1 MSIGPHTDET
11 VGRLFMD
18 PDADKIREFF
28 RSKPRALVDK
38 RMNVRET
45 ETTSVL
51 ADSAPTESQP
61 QSYMRFSDR
70 IRKA

>member
-1 MSIGPHTDET
+1 MSIGPYTDET

-38 RMNVRET
+38 RMNVRE
-45 ETTSVL
+45 VL

-70 IRKA
+70 TRKA